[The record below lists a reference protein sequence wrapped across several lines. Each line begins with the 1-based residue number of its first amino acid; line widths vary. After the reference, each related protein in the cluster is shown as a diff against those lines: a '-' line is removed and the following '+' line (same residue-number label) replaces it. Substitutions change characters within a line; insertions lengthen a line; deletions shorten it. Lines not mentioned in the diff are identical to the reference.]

1 MSVQD
6 TPTRD
11 SLRLE
16 SDKLVYDWGWI
27 DCEER
32 IIKLLENKMFEDKRL
47 WSKDFAKGAKWAI
60 KETVELIKGE
70 K

>member
-1 MSVQD
+1 M
-6 TPTRD
+6 
-11 SLRLE
+11 RLFGILTE
-16 SDKLVYDWGWI
+16 RERNLVNKAI
-27 DCEER
+27 TQERER